1 MIKRLKGESA
11 ARTGGILMM
20 KILNKCSPSILVYN
34 LFIDIQSN
42 ISIHCNISIHWYIG
56 CLYEIE
62 IQIFKK
68 KAQLSDWSK
77 TEVRNQWG
85 LSVECR
91 SSDTKWVTMDI
102 YFRFATYSI
111 PLFQRPILSQYQ
123 TTWPILFWKDIRWTL
138 LGDFNI
144 DHTFLFH

>member
-1 MIKRLKGESA
+1 MIKMPKGASA

-62 IQIFKK
+62 IQIFKQK
-68 KAQLSDWSK
+68 HSYLI
-77 TEVRNQWG
+77 G
-85 LSVECR
+85 L
-91 SSDTKWVTMDI
+91 
-102 YFRFATYSI
+102 
-111 PLFQRPILSQYQ
+111 
-123 TTWPILFWKDIRWTL
+123 
-138 LGDFNI
+138 NI
-144 DHTFLFH
+144 D